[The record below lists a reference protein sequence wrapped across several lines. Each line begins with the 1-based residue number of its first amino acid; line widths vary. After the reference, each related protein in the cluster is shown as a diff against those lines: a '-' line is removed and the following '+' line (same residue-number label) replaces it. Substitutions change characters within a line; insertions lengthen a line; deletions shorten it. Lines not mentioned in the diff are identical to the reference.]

1 MKVLILY
8 SLSPDDCDPG
18 RFAYE
23 FDMTAAV
30 EGIAHALPD
39 SIVAGV
45 RGELSEVIAAVERY
59 TPDVVFNLCEAPL
72 GRPDLEH
79 HVAAVLEWIGVPF
92 TGSGSETLA
101 LCRRKDRTNAVLSAA
116 GVPVPRS
123 GRFPCIVKPMDQD
136 GSFGILSNSVCVS
149 EEEVVRATRNFAGPA
164 LVEEFLPGREFAV
177 SLWGKRSP
185 EFAAMGETIFLLG
198 MSLNTYAAKWCP
210 DGEEYENTPMRYD
223 TAVDPVLREAVL
235 DAARS
240 AWMAT
245 DARGYLR
252 VDVRQDPE
260 GTPRVMDVNPNPAL
274 SPGIGVGR
282 AAVESGWTWAQLVA
296 QLVQWAC

>member
-1 MKVLILY
+1 MQSPAGTQPLGQRPGDSLARRSDIFVPRAADPEGSDCANGSADAVKVLILY

-101 LCRRKDRTNAVLSAA
+101 LCRRKDRTNAVLSA
-116 GVPVPRS
+116 
-123 GRFPCIVKPMDQD
+123 
-136 GSFGILSNSVCVS
+136 
-149 EEEVVRATRNFAGPA
+149 
-164 LVEEFLPGREFAV
+164 
-177 SLWGKRSP
+177 
-185 EFAAMGETIFLLG
+185 
-198 MSLNTYAAKWCP
+198 
-210 DGEEYENTPMRYD
+210 
-223 TAVDPVLREAVL
+223 
-235 DAARS
+235 
-240 AWMAT
+240 
-245 DARGYLR
+245 
-252 VDVRQDPE
+252 
-260 GTPRVMDVNPNPAL
+260 
-274 SPGIGVGR
+274 
-282 AAVESGWTWAQLVA
+282 
-296 QLVQWAC
+296 